1 MKKEI
6 CSLRDADDHR
16 IREIL
21 LTLKSEDTDKYNFTR
36 VTLSVLYVRPQKS
49 LGNGRIGKY
58 IFDYAD
64 EFISFLRELNLSSTY
79 LNEIWKGFE
88 ENDIA
93 NELKVFL
100 DVDGKDVTPGKEVE
114 KLKKMYKKTK
124 V

>member
-21 LTLKSEDTDKYNFTR
+21 LTLKSEKADKYNFTR
-36 VTLSVLYVRPQKS
+36 VTLSVLYVRPQEKS
-49 LGNGRIGKY
+49 LGGGRIGKY
-58 IFDYAD
+58 VFDYAD

-100 DVDGKDVTPGKEVE
+100 DVDGKDVIPGKEVE
-114 KLKKMYKKTK
+114 KLKKMYKK
-124 V
+124 